1 MMSTG
6 FDAIAKFFKD
16 RVKDLKQIARG
27 AQGDLE
33 LSDVENEAWIEA
45 QKLGESRGA
54 PVNFLD
60 HGDQEHLLARLYN
73 RLVKYANTTL
83 RYAVRLDKDWDRE
96 ESTAFGATLARLL
109 TAPASYDPVVSLEAS
124 QDGDEVQAAVQRS
137 YSEAAAYVLLL
148 MRFDWEAKDLA
159 IHLRIALA
167 SLRLRLRIA
176 GFKVKFQ
183 PSLFDGVAKIPED
196 FPANVRPE
204 RVTRQPVHLEGEQVA
219 WTF

>member
-1 MMSTG
+1 MNTG

-16 RVKDLKQIARG
+16 RAEDLKRIVRAARG
-27 AQGDLE
+27 
-33 LSDVENEAWIEA
+33 DVE
-45 QKLGESRGA
+45 LGEVESEAYLAAEDIGHKRGY
-54 PVNFLD
+54 PFD
-60 HGDQEHLLARLYN
+60 FTDQVDQQTLLGRLYN
-73 RLVKYANTTL
+73 RLVKFADKNI
-83 RYAVRLDKDWDRE
+83 RFAVKLDTDWDRE
-96 ESTAFGATLARLL
+96 ESTSFGATLARLL
-109 TAPASYDPVVSLEAS
+109 TAPASYDPAVSLEAT

-159 IHLRIALA
+159 IHLRIALYT
-167 SLRLRLRIA
+167 LRERLRIA

-183 PSLFDGVAKIPED
+183 PSLFDGVARIPED